1 MTDRVQILD
10 QNNQPLFPGVFS
22 VIDVEVT
29 ESSRA
34 FTQPLEDNTVI
45 IEHKVIDPVEVK
57 LSVLLNS
64 EEYQS
69 GYAFFKTLFIASSEV
84 VIKTK
89 ATLYE
94 RMILIDMPHDEN
106 AEVFDTIILNLSF
119 REVIEASSITTS
131 FVPANADDS
140 STVNVGRTVPVA
152 TPDFDVGE
160 LQELFGF

>member
-10 QNNQPLFPGVFS
+10 KNNQPLFPSVFS
-22 VIDVEVT
+22 VIDVEVI

-34 FTQPLEDNTVI
+34 FTQPLENNTMI
-45 IEHKVIDPVEVK
+45 IDHKVIDPVDLK

-69 GYAFFKTLFIASSEV
+69 GYDFFKSLFLNSSEV

-106 AEVFDTIILNLSF
+106 ADVFDTFILNLSF
-119 REVIEASSITTS
+119 REVIEESAIKSS

-140 STVNVGRTVPVA
+140 STVNVGRIVPKI
-152 TPDFDVGE
+152 TPDFDVE
-160 LQELFGF
+160 TLLPNL